1 MSRMKKKRW
10 ICLALLVFAA
20 VCCFSGCKEKQDD
33 GSGTLVRFSTG
44 DDELL
49 SIGTTKCPVSYA
61 KVLLANYQNIYG
73 SAFGMDLWE
82 HDFGEDDLYSYVK
95 GLSLTE
101 LARLITMKSLA
112 ESRGLTLTA
121 RETENAQTAAKTYY
135 ESLNDA
141 EREYMG
147 ISEEGLYALYSDYAL
162 AKKLYSELTA
172 GVNYEVSEDEAR
184 VMTVQEILVTDDAAA
199 MEIQNALANETDFAT
214 LAAQY
219 TKGEQIEKN
228 IKRGDLPLSVE
239 NAAYALDTGE
249 ISEAVKAEDGW
260 HFIKCINKN
269 VVDLTAENKLVIG
282 REREKEASDDI
293 YEAYVRDLP
302 SSLNQD
308 LWDAVEIRTD
318 GSITTDSFFTTYEQ
332 CFR

>member
-1 MSRMKKKRW
+1 MKMRRA
-10 ICLALLVFAA
+10 ICVALLMLWAVF
-20 VCCFSGCKEKQDD
+20 CFSGCREKEDD
-33 GSGTLVRFSTG
+33 GSGTVVFFSAG

-49 SIGTTKCPVSYA
+49 SIGNTKCPVSYA
-61 KVLLANYQNIYG
+61 KVLLANYQNLYG
-73 SAFGMDLWE
+73 TAFGMNLWE
-82 HDFGEDDLYSYVK
+82 HDFGESDLCSYVK

-112 ESRGLTLTA
+112 DSRGLTLTQQ
-121 RETENAQTAAKTYY
+121 EIEKAQTAAKTYY
-135 ESLNDA
+135 ETLTDA
-141 EREYMG
+141 EKDYMQ
-147 ISEEGLYALYSDYAL
+147 IDEEGLFSLYSDYAL
-162 AKKLYSELTA
+162 AKKLYSELTE

-184 VMTVQEILVTDDAAA
+184 VMIIQEIQVPDDAQAR
-199 MEIQNALANETDFAT
+199 EIQNALSNDTDFAT

-219 TKGEQIEKN
+219 MQGEQIEKT
-228 IKRGDLPLSVE
+228 IKRGDLPLPVE
-239 NAAYALDTGE
+239 TAAYALDTGE

-269 VVDLTAENKLVIG
+269 VEDLTAENKLVIG
-282 REREKEASDDI
+282 QEREKEASDDI
-293 YEAYVRDLP
+293 YEAYVKELP

-318 GSITTDSFFTTYEQ
+318 GSITTDSFFSVYDQ